1 MSKKKALE
9 EFRRNQAKIRR
20 DQFIQ
25 QAIHA
30 RKYSAARTLQ
40 MQLDLIDLIL
50 DLRKSANN
58 E

>member
-1 MSKKKALE
+1 MVKKKALE

-25 QAIHA
+25 QAIYA
-30 RKYSAARTLQ
+30 RRFSATKTLQ

-50 DLRKSANN
+50 DLRKSAND